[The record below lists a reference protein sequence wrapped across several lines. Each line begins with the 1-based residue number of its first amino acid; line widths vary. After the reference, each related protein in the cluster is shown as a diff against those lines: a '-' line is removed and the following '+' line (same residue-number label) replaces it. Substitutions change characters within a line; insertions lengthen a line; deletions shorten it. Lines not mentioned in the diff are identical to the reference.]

1 MKYAAFKRLMARLS
15 LLLWAI
21 VGYTFRLRTRPA
33 EPRKILVVSRFLLG
47 DTLMLAPLFAAL
59 HDQYPDAELFLAVQ
73 SKFLPLFALRPYGV
87 TALAFDLD
95 DPESLRHLR
104 DRGPFD
110 LAAVPGENRNA
121 VAARAFK
128 SRWIVAIDGDRPAWK
143 NFICDQLIPLS
154 ARPGTIYDALAELA
168 GPDRGLGYRE
178 GDWAIPPATGEIL
191 HRLDAPYVILHVGSS
206 SPSRRWPAKLWREL
220 ASRLSERGH
229 GIFWSAGPGEEAIV
243 REVDYAGRYVDT
255 SGRLD
260 LLQLWSFVKGAALLV
275 SADTGIVH
283 MAKLNGCATVC
294 LYGPGG
300 EALVGKGRFFH
311 DAGIRG
317 VVVPEFRDRRDGRVF
332 KRQMPWARDWRGPT
346 PDEFR
351 PGPEQQLQSVLDAAF
366 SLLDTH
372 SQPTN

>member
-1 MKYAAFKRLMARLS
+1 MKFGAFKRLAARGS
-15 LLLWAI
+15 LLLWAV
-21 VGYTFRLRTRPA
+21 VGYAFRLPTRPA
-33 EPRKILVVSRFLLG
+33 KPRTILIVSRFLLG

-59 HDQYPDAELFLAVQ
+59 RDRYPDAKVFLAVQ
-73 SKFLPLFALRPYGV
+73 SKFLPLFAQRPYGV

-95 DPESLRHLR
+95 DPGSMRHLR

-128 SRWIVAIDGDRPAWK
+128 SRWVVAIDGDRPAWK
-143 NFICDQLIPLS
+143 NFICDQLMPLS
-154 ARPGTIYDALAELA
+154 ARPGTIYDAFVELA
-168 GPDRGLGYRE
+168 GPDRGLEYRE
-178 GDWAIPPATGEIL
+178 GDWTVPPAPIETPVMQG
-191 HRLDAPYVILHVGSS
+191 RPYVILHVGSS
-206 SPSRRWPAKLWREL
+206 SASRRWSAKLWREL
-220 ASRLSERGH
+220 ADTLSERGY

-243 REVDYAGRYVDT
+243 REVDSAGRYTDT

-300 EALVGKGRFFH
+300 EALVGKGRFFR
-311 DAGIRG
+311 DSRIRG
-317 VVVPEFRDRRDGRVF
+317 VVVPDFRDRRDGRVF
-332 KRQMPWARDWRGPT
+332 KRQMPWARDWQGPP

-351 PGPEQQLQSVLDAAF
+351 PSPEQQLQSVLDAAY